1 MVELVLEVPGMWAD
15 HHVIAVRE
23 VLQREDGL
31 TVTAASAR
39 DATVRIEYDPERA
52 DLKHVVTVLE
62 AAGYQTGK
70 PEPASAPPT
79 DKPAWATAG
88 VRVTTTNPA
97 DLKMSG
103 DHRKY

>member
-1 MVELVLEVPGMWAD
+1 MEELVLEVPGMWAD

-39 DATVRIEYDPERA
+39 DATVHVEYDPARA
-52 DLKHVVTVLE
+52 DPKRIAAILEEAGFATGTPE
-62 AAGYQTGK
+62 AAST
-70 PEPASAPPT
+70 PPT

>member
-15 HHVIAVRE
+15 HHVIAVRQ

-52 DLKHVVTVLE
+52 DLDRIVTTLK
-62 AAGYQTGK
+62 AAGYPPGK
-70 PEPASAPPT
+70 AEPSSPPPT
-79 DKPAWATAG
+79 DKPAWATSG

>member
-1 MVELVLEVPGMWAD
+1 MQELVLEVPGMWAD

-23 VLQREDGL
+23 VLQREDGIS
-31 TVTAASAR
+31 VTAASAR
-39 DATVRIEYDPERA
+39 DATVRIEYDPDRA
-52 DLKHVVTVLE
+52 DAKHIATVLE
-62 AAGYQTGK
+62 AAGYPPGAAT
-70 PEPASAPPT
+70 PAASPPT

-103 DHRKY
+103 DHRNY